1 MLLEPARGAESGPT
15 ARTGTRREIGRRNDD
30 ETGSDERLVDETTT
44 EKIRREIGQR
54 NDDEEYPTRDW
65 TTKRPRREHDLGS
78 QWNCGGE
85 ARTRK
90 ATQSPPTVRFLM
102 SFVPR
107 KNTKG
112 SKQELRASLT
122 ATGANRGPGD
132 RCPVRKRKT
141 GKGKVA
147 YQRCL

>member
-1 MLLEPARGAESGPT
+1 MQMVVRNAEKLLLEPARGAESGST
-15 ARTGTRREIGRRNDD
+15 ARTGTRREIGRCNDD
-30 ETGSDERLVDETTT
+30 ENGSDERLVNETTT

-65 TTKRPRREHDLGS
+65 TTKRPRREHDFGS

-90 ATQSPPTVRFLM
+90 ATQSPPTVRCLM

-112 SKQELRASLT
+112 SKQELSKKLDCN
-122 ATGANRGPGD
+122 G
-132 RCPVRKRKT
+132 RKP
-141 GKGKVA
+141 
-147 YQRCL
+147 